1 MSRPLFPQICTG
13 REFAAELARLA
24 TLSTGVPDS
33 VTKAV
38 LPLLPHYHPAP
49 GEEHAL
55 ALAFGA
61 RAGGG
66 RPVVL
71 MQNSGLGRCLDALL
85 GLQKLY
91 GVGLAL
97 VVVNR
102 GELDWEEPQHQDWGD
117 LTEPLLEL
125 LELPVIDFTRAG
137 LPGLE
142 QCIAQA
148 YDGEQEKVSVLLLHR
163 GNIDES
169 A

>member
-1 MSRPLFPQICTG
+1 MKRSLFPQICTG
-13 REFAAELARLA
+13 KEFAAELARLA

-38 LPLLPHYHPAP
+38 LPLLPHYIAAP

-55 ALAFGA
+55 AVAFGA

-91 GVGLAL
+91 GVGLVL

-102 GELDWEEPQHQDWGD
+102 GEEEPQHQDWGD
-117 LTEPLLEL
+117 LTEPLLNL
-125 LELPVIDFTRAG
+125 LALPITDFTDTGMA
-137 LPGLE
+137 GLE
-142 QCIAQA
+142 QCFTEA
-148 YDGEQEKVSVLLLHR
+148 YDGEQEKISVLMLHR

>member
-1 MSRPLFPQICTG
+1 MERPLFPQICSG
-13 REFAAELARLA
+13 AVFAEALTQLA

-38 LPLLPHYHPAP
+38 LPKLPHYIAAP

-55 ALAFGA
+55 AVAFGA

-71 MQNSGLGRCLDALL
+71 MQNSGLGRCIDALL

-91 GVGLAL
+91 GVGLVL

-102 GELDWEEPQHQDWGD
+102 GELAWEEPQHQDWGD
-117 LTEPLLEL
+117 LTEPLLKL
-125 LELPVIDFTRAG
+125 LELPITDFTSAG
-137 LPGLE
+137 LDGLKACFE
-142 QCIAQA
+142 QA
-148 YDGEQEKVSVLLLHR
+148 YDGPQEQISVLLLHR
-163 GNIDES
+163 GNIDET